1 MRFGKTL
8 QASIHPPWRDHYI
21 DYAKIKKLLRE
32 GDDSDSGRTPAS
44 RAEQMEGWTEN
55 DESEFVHELV
65 NVQLEKVNYFQ
76 REMNEQLKSRTAT
89 CEARLEQLVS
99 AMPARGPASSL
110 NPVKEQIGGE
120 ERRKTL
126 TQVLEDL
133 DGITSDINELEKFS
147 RVNFTGFLKA
157 AKKHDRRSRGG
168 SGARDKGKGKG
179 RSGTNGEYKVR
190 PLLQVRLSALEFNR
204 EDYSPLLYRL
214 SAMYA
219 FVREN
224 IDRDAN
230 DHGQTRTSSVG
241 SGPQPQGSRKYISHK
256 FWVHPDNILEV
267 KTFILRRLPV
277 LIYNPQPSKEVD
289 ASRRDP
295 TINSL
300 YFDNPQFSLY
310 HDKLSK
316 APEAAS
322 LRLRWY
328 GRLSDKPDILLE
340 RKTMRDSDS
349 EGAVEERITLKEKYV
364 LDFINGNYAMEKTI
378 QKMKDRPIKNGED
391 VNRYEALVQSLQG
404 FIKEKKLEPMLR
416 AVYTRTAFQIPGDDR
431 VRVSLDTDLAL
442 IRDDCLDEDRPCRD
456 PEEWHR
462 KDIDDAEMEYPFS
475 ALRKGEIS
483 RFPYALLEIKVLES
497 GLHGRSKE
505 WVSDLMNSHLVK
517 EAPRFSKFV
526 HGISVL
532 FDDHVSSFPFWLS
545 ELGTKDIRQD
555 PKQAWEVEQ
564 QKVKKQ
570 IEDETIVGSFR
581 PGSRDFGGRSA
592 PFASTPN
599 MYGGTPPVAER
610 GLPEIAPRGEGA
622 KKANGSDDQP
632 SDNKDSEEDDS
643 DTEEE
648 LAEVPRTVATVPGLR
663 NLFPTFSTSRYGRA
677 HRKTNIPVKLPPG
690 VQKPG
695 TLIMHSGP
703 VQVEA
708 KVWLANQRTFLKWQH
723 VSVLLASLSLGLYN
737 AAGKHNYIAQ
747 WLAVVYT
754 AIAIFAAGWGYTM
767 YMWRSRLIRERS
779 GKDFDNVLGPVVV
792 CVALAVALA
801 VNFAFQYRNMK
812 ERKRNAYLPFTTA
825 PPDIFNVSINKEHI
839 VGLVQQFGGR

>member
-32 GDDSDSGRTPAS
+32 GDDSDSERTPAS
-44 RAEQMEGWTEN
+44 RADELEEWTEN

-65 NVQLEKVNYFQ
+65 NVQLEKVNNFQ
-76 REMNEQLKSRTAT
+76 REMNEQLKSRTAN

-99 AMPARGPASSL
+99 ATPVRGPTSSL
-110 NPVKEQIGGE
+110 NPAREQIGGE
-120 ERRKTL
+120 ERQKTL

-157 AKKHDRRSRGG
+157 AKKHDRRSRGVSAAKG
-168 SGARDKGKGKG
+168 KGKGKG
-179 RSGTNGEYKVR
+179 RGATSGEYKVR

-241 SGPQPQGSRKYISHK
+241 SGPQPHGSRKYISHK

-316 APEAAS
+316 ASEAAS

-340 RKTMRDSDS
+340 RKTMRDSET

-364 LDFINGNYAMEKTI
+364 MDFINGNYAMEKTV

-391 VNRYEALVQSLQG
+391 VNKYEALVRSLQD

-416 AVYTRTAFQIPGDDR
+416 AIYTRTAFQIPGDDR

-505 WVSDLMNSHLVK
+505 WVNDLMNSHLVK

-545 ELGTKDIRQD
+545 ELDTKDIRQD

-592 PFASTPN
+592 PFSNTPN
-599 MYGGTPPVAER
+599 MYGATPPVPER
-610 GLPEIAPRGEGA
+610 GFPKIAPQGEGA
-622 KKANGSDDQP
+622 KKSSGSDEQS
-632 SDNKDSEEDDS
+632 SDNNGDSEEDDS
-643 DTEEE
+643 DTED
-648 LAEVPRTVATVPGLR
+648 LAKVSHSVATASGLR

-677 HRKTNIPVKLPPG
+677 HRKPNAPVILPPG

-695 TLIMHSGP
+695 ILIMHSGP

-737 AAGKHNYIAQ
+737 AAGKHNHIAQ

-754 AIAIFAAGWGYTM
+754 AIAVFAAGWGYTM

-792 CVALAVALA
+792 CLALAVALA

-812 ERKRNAYLPFTTA
+812 ERKGHAHPPITTTA
-825 PPDIFNVSINKEHI
+825 PEIFNVSIDKEHI
-839 VGLVQQFGGR
+839 VGLIQQGGY

>member
-32 GDDSDSGRTPAS
+32 GDDSDSELTPAS
-44 RAEQMEGWTEN
+44 RADQMEGWTEN

-65 NVQLEKVNYFQ
+65 NVQLEKVNNFQ
-76 REMNEQLKSRTAT
+76 REMNEQLKSRTAK

-99 AMPARGPASSL
+99 AMPTRGPRSSL
-110 NPVKEQIGGE
+110 NPNPAGGQVGGE
-120 ERRKTL
+120 ERQKTL

-168 SGARDKGKGKG
+168 SSAKGKGKGKG
-179 RSGTNGEYKVR
+179 RGDTSGEYKVR

-230 DHGQTRTSSVG
+230 DHSQTRTSSVA
-241 SGPQPQGSRKYISHK
+241 SGPQPQGTRKYISHK

-267 KTFILRRLPV
+267 KTFVLRRLPV

-300 YFDNPQFSLY
+300 YFDNSQFSLY

-349 EGAVEERITLKEKYV
+349 EGAVEERITLKGKYV
-364 LDFINGNYAMEKTI
+364 MDFINGNYSMEKTI
-378 QKMKDRPIKNGED
+378 QKMKDRPNKNGED
-391 VNRYEALVQSLQG
+391 VNKYEALVQSFQD
-404 FIKEKKLEPMLR
+404 FIQEKKLEPMLR

-505 WVSDLMNSHLVK
+505 WVNDLVNSHLVK

-545 ELGTKDIRQD
+545 ELDTKDIRQD

-592 PFASTPN
+592 PFTGTPN
-599 MYGGTPPVAER
+599 RYGGTPPIAER
-610 GLPEIAPRGEGA
+610 GLLQIAPQGEGA
-622 KKANGSDDQP
+622 KRSGPDEQS
-632 SDNKDSEEDDS
+632 SDNKDSEEGDS
-643 DTEEE
+643 DMED
-648 LAEVPRTVATVPGLR
+648 LAEVSQSAATISGLR
-663 NLFPTFSTSRYGRA
+663 SLFPTFSTSRYGRA
-677 HRKTNIPVKLPPG
+677 HRKPNAPVQLPPG

-695 TLIMHSGP
+695 ILIMHSGP

-792 CVALAVALA
+792 CIALAVALA
-801 VNFAFQYRNMK
+801 MNFAFQYRNMK
-812 ERKRNAYLPFTTA
+812 ERKRHHPLTTTI
-825 PPDIFNVSINKEHI
+825 PEIFNISVNKERI
-839 VGLVQQFGGR
+839 AGLIQQ

>member
-1 MRFGKTL
+1 MQFGKTL
-8 QASIHPPWRDHYI
+8 QASIHPPWREHYI

-32 GDDSDSGRTPAS
+32 GDDSDSERTPAS

-65 NVQLEKVNYFQ
+65 NIQLEKVNNFQ
-76 REMNEQLKSRTAT
+76 RGMNEQLKSRAAK
-89 CEARLEQLVS
+89 CEARLEQLV
-99 AMPARGPASSL
+99 AATPARGPASSL
-110 NPVKEQIGGE
+110 NPTREHIGGE
-120 ERRKTL
+120 ERQKTL

-168 SGARDKGKGKG
+168 SAAKDKGKGKG
-179 RSGTNGEYKVR
+179 RGGTNGDYKVR

-256 FWVHPDNILEV
+256 FWIHPDNILEV

-295 TINSL
+295 TINSV

-364 LDFINGNYAMEKTI
+364 MDFINGNYAMEKTV
-378 QKMKDRPIKNGED
+378 QKMKDRPLKNGED
-391 VNRYEALVQSLQG
+391 VNKYEALVQSLQD

-462 KDIDDAEMEYPFS
+462 RDIDDAEMEYPFS
-475 ALRKGEIS
+475 TLRKGEIS

-505 WVSDLMNSHLVK
+505 WVNDLMNSHLVK

-532 FDDHVSSFPFWLS
+532 FDDYVSSFPFWLG

-592 PFASTPN
+592 PFATTPN
-599 MYGGTPPVAER
+599 RYGVTPPIPER
-610 GLPEIAPRGEGA
+610 GFPAAPQGEGA
-622 KKANGSDDQP
+622 KKASGSDEQS
-632 SDNKDSEEDDS
+632 SDNDKDSEDDDS
-643 DTEEE
+643 DAED
-648 LAEVPRTVATVPGLR
+648 LAEVSHSVATTPGLR

-677 HRKTNIPVKLPPG
+677 HRKPSIPVKLPPG

-695 TLIMHSGP
+695 ILIMHSGP

-792 CVALAVALA
+792 CIALAVALA

-812 ERKRNAYLPFTTA
+812 ERKGHGRHPHSLTTA
-825 PPDIFNVSINKEHI
+825 IPEIFNVSISKEQF
-839 VGLVQQFGGR
+839 VGLVQQ

>member
-1 MRFGKTL
+1 M
-8 QASIHPPWRDHYI
+8 
-21 DYAKIKKLLRE
+21 
-32 GDDSDSGRTPAS
+32 
-44 RAEQMEGWTEN
+44 
-55 DESEFVHELV
+55 
-65 NVQLEKVNYFQ
+65 
-76 REMNEQLKSRTAT
+76 
-89 CEARLEQLVS
+89 
-99 AMPARGPASSL
+99 
-110 NPVKEQIGGE
+110 
-120 ERRKTL
+120 
-126 TQVLEDL
+126 
-133 DGITSDINELEKFS
+133 SDICI
-147 RVNFTGFLKA
+147 V
-157 AKKHDRRSRGG
+157 
-168 SGARDKGKGKG
+168 
-179 RSGTNGEYKVR
+179 
-190 PLLQVRLSALEFNR
+190 
-204 EDYSPLLYRL
+204 
-214 SAMYA
+214 
-219 FVREN
+219 
-224 IDRDAN
+224 
-230 DHGQTRTSSVG
+230 
-241 SGPQPQGSRKYISHK
+241 
-256 FWVHPDNILEV
+256 WVHPDNILEV
-267 KTFILRRLPV
+267 KTFVLRRLPV
-277 LIYNPQPSKEVD
+277 LIYNPQPSKEVQ

-364 LDFINGNYAMEKTI
+364 TDFINGNYSMEKTI
-378 QKMKDRPIKNGED
+378 QKMKDRPNKNGED
-391 VNRYEALVQSLQG
+391 VNKYEALVQSLQD
-404 FIKEKKLEPMLR
+404 FIQEKKLEPMLR
-416 AVYTRTAFQIPGDDR
+416 AVYTRTAFQIPGDHR

-462 KDIDDAEMEYPFS
+462 KDIDDAEMEHPFS

-505 WVSDLMNSHLVK
+505 WVNDLMNSHLVK

-545 ELGTKDIRQD
+545 ELDTKDIRQD

-592 PFASTPN
+592 PFANTPN
-599 MYGGTPPVAER
+599 RYEVTPPIAER
-610 GLPEIAPRGEGA
+610 GLPQIAPQGEDARKSGPDEQS
-622 KKANGSDDQP
+622 SDD
-632 SDNKDSEEDDS
+632 KDSEEDDS
-643 DTEEE
+643 DAED
-648 LAEVPRTVATVPGLR
+648 LAEVSLSAATVSGLR

-677 HRKTNIPVKLPPG
+677 HRKPNVPVKLPPG

-695 TLIMHSGP
+695 ILIMHSGP

-754 AIAIFAAGWGYTM
+754 AIAVFAAGWGYTM

-779 GKDFDNVLGPVVV
+779 GKDFDNALGPVVV
-792 CVALAVALA
+792 CLALAVALA
-801 VNFAFQYRNMK
+801 INFMFQVYS
-812 ERKRNAYLPFTTA
+812 LSFL
-825 PPDIFNVSINKEHI
+825 F
-839 VGLVQQFGGR
+839 LVLA

>member
-32 GDDSDSGRTPAS
+32 GDDSDSERAPAS
-44 RAEQMEGWTEN
+44 RADQMEEGWTEN

-65 NVQLEKVNYFQ
+65 NVQLEKVNNFQ
-76 REMNEQLKSRTAT
+76 REMSGQLKSRTAK

-99 AMPARGPASSL
+99 TMPTRGPPSSL
-110 NPVKEQIGGE
+110 NPAKEPIGGE
-120 ERRKTL
+120 ERQKTL

-133 DGITSDINELEKFS
+133 DGITSDINDLEKFS

-168 SGARDKGKGKG
+168 SAAKDKGKGKG
-179 RSGTNGEYKVR
+179 RGGTNGEYKVR

-224 IDRDAN
+224 IDKDAS

-364 LDFINGNYAMEKTI
+364 MDFINGNYAMEKTI
-378 QKMKDRPIKNGED
+378 QKMRDRPIKNGED
-391 VNRYEALVQSLQG
+391 VGKYEALVQSFQDL
-404 FIKEKKLEPMLR
+404 IKEKKLEPMLR

-442 IRDDCLDEDRPCRD
+442 IRDDCLDEDRPCRE

-483 RFPYALLEIKVLES
+483 RFPYALLEIKVLEF

-505 WVSDLMNSHLVK
+505 WVNDLMNSHLVK

-532 FDDHVSSFPFWLS
+532 FDDHVSSFPFWLG
-545 ELGTKDIRQD
+545 ELGSKDIRQD

-599 MYGGTPPVAER
+599 MYGATPPVAER
-610 GLPEIAPRGEGA
+610 EFTQVAQEA
-622 KKANGSDDQP
+622 KKTNGSDERP

-643 DTEEE
+643 DVEDP
-648 LAEVPRTVATVPGLR
+648 AEVSQSVATIPGLR

-677 HRKTNIPVKLPPG
+677 HRKANIPVKLPPG

-737 AAGKHNYIAQ
+737 AAGKHNYIAK

-779 GKDFDNVLGPVVV
+779 GKDFDNILGPTVV
-792 CVALAVALA
+792 CLALAVALA

-812 ERKRNAYLPFTTA
+812 ERKRHAHLPFTPTA
-825 PPDIFNVSINKEHI
+825 PEVFNVSINEEHI
-839 VGLVQQFGGR
+839 VGLFQQLAGH

>member
-32 GDDSDSGRTPAS
+32 GDDSDSELTPVR
-44 RAEQMEGWTEN
+44 RANQMEGWTEN

-65 NVQLEKVNYFQ
+65 NVQLEKVNNFQ
-76 REMNEQLKSRTAT
+76 REMNEQLKSRTAK
-89 CEARLEQLVS
+89 CEARLEELVS
-99 AMPARGPASSL
+99 ATPAGGPRSSL
-110 NPVKEQIGGE
+110 SPAGGQVGDE
-120 ERRKTL
+120 ERQKTL

-168 SGARDKGKGKG
+168 SSAKGKGKGKG
-179 RSGTNGEYKVR
+179 RGDASGEYKVR

-230 DHGQTRTSSVG
+230 DHGQTRTSSVA
-241 SGPQPQGSRKYISHK
+241 SGPQPHGSRKYISHK

-267 KTFILRRLPV
+267 KTFVLRRLPV
-277 LIYNPQPSKEVD
+277 LIYNPQPSKEVQ

-300 YFDNPQFSLY
+300 YFDNTQFSLY

-364 LDFINGNYAMEKTI
+364 MDFINGNYSMEKTI
-378 QKMKDRPIKNGED
+378 QKMKDRPNNNGED
-391 VNRYEALVQSLQG
+391 VNKYEALVQSLQD
-404 FIKEKKLEPMLR
+404 FIQEKKLEPMLR
-416 AVYTRTAFQIPGDDR
+416 AVYTRTAFQIPGDGR

-462 KDIDDAEMEYPFS
+462 KDIDDAEMEHPFS

-505 WVSDLMNSHLVK
+505 WVNDLMNSHLVK

-545 ELGTKDIRQD
+545 ELDTKDIRQD

-592 PFASTPN
+592 PFVNTPN
-599 MYGGTPPVAER
+599 RYGVTPPIAER
-610 GLPEIAPRGEGA
+610 GLPQIAPQGEDA
-622 KKANGSDDQP
+622 KKSGPDEQSSDD
-632 SDNKDSEEDDS
+632 NDSEEDDS
-643 DTEEE
+643 DAED
-648 LAEVPRTVATVPGLR
+648 LAEVSQSAATVSGLR

-677 HRKTNIPVKLPPG
+677 HRKPNVPVKLPPG

-695 TLIMHSGP
+695 ILIMHSGP

-723 VSVLLASLSLGLYN
+723 ISVLLASLSLGLYN

-754 AIAIFAAGWGYTM
+754 AIAVFAAVWGYTM

-779 GKDFDNVLGPVVV
+779 GKDFDNVLGPVVI
-792 CVALAVALA
+792 CLALAVALA
-801 VNFAFQYRNMK
+801 LNFTFQYRNMK
-812 ERKRNAYLPFTTA
+812 EKKRHVHLPLTTA
-825 PPDIFNVSINKEHI
+825 IPEIFNISANKEL
-839 VGLVQQFGGR
+839 VAGLIQQ